1 MILNLFDRMKLPF
14 RKNKE
19 FLKALY
25 DILGFYP
32 HNIEIY
38 RIAFSHKSL
47 SYRRDAAPKDR
58 KGNKDKRPKTENTA
72 KPLNN
77 ERLEYLGD
85 AVLETVVSDILF
97 RHFEHKREGFLTST
111 RSKIVQREALNR
123 LAEQMG
129 LENLILAA
137 QGTRMSHTNIGGNA
151 FEALMGAIY
160 LDRGY
165 KFCHWFITHRVI
177 GPYVDLDS
185 VAQKE
190 VNFKS
195 KLLEWCQK
203 NRINT
208 NFRDF
213 TNNDGEKGFRST
225 IVLEGITVGKGS
237 GRSKKESQQLAAKDA
252 LLRMRREQKLY
263 DSIFRAKEKRTAME
277 ADESFALPKL
287 DEIESVVKRDRG
299 GKKPV
304 LESER
309 ADEQDSNPTDAA
321 YDAAY
326 NEEAKFEVIA
336 GNADTESEYSEY
348 ATDIQPDD
356 AANEPAADTPL
367 TYTPAERPEPMTKAQ
382 RKRERNRT
390 AKTVGD
396 AVKSTN
402 KGRTSTDEP
411 ADNRKAKAE
420 KAEQRKAEKPEKAE
434 KSEKPEKAE
443 KSDKAEKAEKDVKAE
458 KAEQRKANKPE
469 ASAEKPAN
477 RKAKAEKASNEAPTE
492 TEKASQT
499 QQVKAT
505 EEKTL
510 TAAERNA
517 ARKARRER
525 RLAESAASA
534 NETSLAN
541 DGQEAPAEDEPLIT
555 LQATIT
561 EMVEESPAQQ
571 TEETEASQVIS
582 QVITEADEEPLQTET
597 PQPQTADEPQP
608 ATSDETVAEEETE
621 KQTEEEAEG
630 TVEEAAAAPAATAD
644 NRPALQAVL
653 SELMERH
660 APSQPA
666 SEAPADEPKP
676 EDAAAE
682 SPVATEQAEAEAQ
695 SEEAEAETQEA
706 ESTVT
711 ANDAEAEATSDE
723 DAEAEGSDNEDEGA
737 NEEEEAY
744 EKAEDEEEN
753 LDEEDSDAEDSDEE
767 SLDEE
772 TEEFP
777 EAAAEKD
784 AAEAAVLTQNAS
796 SATRPILRHLTLDDF
811 VFGATDG
818 TSHEAPLSSESA
830 DGEEEALTDTAAPRR
845 KRKPR
850 RRNRRPKEAE
860 ANEASAAAQ
869 APSDD
874 RNTDRPAKNGH
885 RAGQPKGQQK
895 AKQKPEAKQQAD
907 PTKEE
912 RERAAKRRAAQRRRR
927 RHSAGNELPPQ
938 GFDD

>member
-58 KGNKDKRPKTENTA
+58 KGSKDKRPKTENTA

-309 ADEQDSNPTDAA
+309 DDEQDSNPTDAA

-356 AANEPAADTPL
+356 AANEPAADAPL

-402 KGRTSTDEP
+402 KERTSTDEP
-411 ADNRKAKAE
+411 ADSRKAKAE

-434 KSEKPEKAE
+434 KPA
-443 KSDKAEKAEKDVKAE
+443 KAEKAEKDVKAE

-477 RKAKAEKASNEAPTE
+477 RKAKEEKAANEAPAEAEKANQA
-492 TEKASQT
+492 

-534 NETSLAN
+534 SETSLAN

-571 TEETEASQVIS
+571 TEETEVGQVIS
-582 QVITEADEEPLQTET
+582 QVITEADEEPLQAET

-608 ATSDETVAEEETE
+608 STSDETVAEEE
-621 KQTEEEAEG
+621 AEG
-630 TVEEAAAAPAATAD
+630 TNEEAAASPAATAD

-660 APSQPA
+660 APSQTTF
-666 SEAPADEPKP
+666 EAPADEPKP
-676 EDAAAE
+676 EEAAAE
-682 SPVATEQAEAEAQ
+682 SPVATEHAEAEAH
-695 SEEAEAETQEA
+695 SEEAETETQEA
-706 ESTVT
+706 ESTIP
-711 ANDAEAEATSDE
+711 ANDAEAEAASDE
-723 DAEAEGSDNEDEGA
+723 DAEAEGSDNENEGA

-753 LDEEDSDAEDSDEE
+753 PDEEDSDEEDSDEEDSDEE

-772 TEEFP
+772 TEEFS
-777 EAAAEKD
+777 EAASGED
-784 AAEAAVLTQNAS
+784 AAEAAVLAQSAS

-830 DGEEEALTDTAAPRR
+830 DDEEEALTDTAAPRR

-860 ANEASAAAQ
+860 ANEASAASQ

-885 RAGQPKGQQK
+885 RAGQQPKPKGQQK
-895 AKQKPEAKQQAD
+895 GKQKPEAKQQPD

>member
-309 ADEQDSNPTDAA
+309 DDEQDSNPTDAA

-356 AANEPAADTPL
+356 AANEPATDTPL

-396 AVKSTN
+396 AVKSTS

-420 KAEQRKAEKPEKAE
+420 KAEQRKAEKP
-434 KSEKPEKAE
+434 
-443 KSDKAEKAEKDVKAE
+443 EKAEKDVKAE

-492 TEKASQT
+492 AEKASQT

-505 EEKTL
+505 EEKAL

-534 NETSLAN
+534 SETSLAN

-555 LQATIT
+555 IQATIT
-561 EMVEESPAQQ
+561 EMVEESPAQP
-571 TEETEASQVIS
+571 TEELVIN
-582 QVITEADEEPLQTET
+582 QVITEADEEPLLTET

-608 ATSDETVAEEETE
+608 ATADETVAEEDAD
-621 KQTEEEAEG
+621 KKTEEEAEG
-630 TVEEAAAAPAATAD
+630 TNEEAAAATAATAD

-676 EDAAAE
+676 EETATE
-682 SPVATEQAEAEAQ
+682 SPVATEHAEAEAQ
-695 SEEAEAETQEA
+695 SEEAETETQEA

-723 DAEAEGSDNEDEGA
+723 DAEAEGSDNKDEGA

-744 EKAEDEEEN
+744 EKAEDDEEEN
-753 LDEEDSDAEDSDEE
+753 PDEDDSDEEDSDEE

-772 TEEFP
+772 TEEFS
-777 EAAAEKD
+777 EAASEED
-784 AAEAAVLTQNAS
+784 AAEADVLTQSAS

-818 TSHEAPLSSESA
+818 TSHEAPLTSESA

-850 RRNRRPKEAE
+850 RRNRRPKEADS
-860 ANEASAAAQ
+860 NEASAASQ

-874 RNTDRPAKNGH
+874 RDTDRPAKNGH
-885 RAGQPKGQQK
+885 RAGQPKSKGQQK